1 MFKLRKEDLSVYLY
15 LKDRLLADFIEF
27 EEKDELLYSND
38 LSSDT
43 TDVYQIQSFSEPS
56 PYERGRGLVYF
67 DDLTGQ
73 QLVNDTTF
81 SGTPE
86 QSNRVTVYDTDLNVI
101 SDQNYMID
109 YIDGRIITTTSVVPK
124 YIDYFWNYVS
134 VVDEFS
140 AITAADPPVVV
151 LDIHGTDKT
160 GYQLGAG
167 KKVIRKVMVHIFASS
182 PAERNDLTEAI
193 YDGLYLKCCPLY
205 ELSQGSVLEYDGT
218 FFGRKYNLN
227 KDETLFSR
235 ATVSGTSRLLFDHVS
250 SRNINLPLAMTKG
263 RDEVTLSD
271 LNAYR
276 SKITFDLLSYTD
288 GN

>member
-124 YIDYFWNYVS
+124 YIDYFWN
-134 VVDEFS
+134 
-140 AITAADPPVVV
+140 
-151 LDIHGTDKT
+151 
-160 GYQLGAG
+160 
-167 KKVIRKVMVHIFASS
+167 
-182 PAERNDLTEAI
+182 
-193 YDGLYLKCCPLY
+193 
-205 ELSQGSVLEYDGT
+205 
-218 FFGRKYNLN
+218 
-227 KDETLFSR
+227 
-235 ATVSGTSRLLFDHVS
+235 
-250 SRNINLPLAMTKG
+250 
-263 RDEVTLSD
+263 
-271 LNAYR
+271 
-276 SKITFDLLSYTD
+276 
-288 GN
+288 